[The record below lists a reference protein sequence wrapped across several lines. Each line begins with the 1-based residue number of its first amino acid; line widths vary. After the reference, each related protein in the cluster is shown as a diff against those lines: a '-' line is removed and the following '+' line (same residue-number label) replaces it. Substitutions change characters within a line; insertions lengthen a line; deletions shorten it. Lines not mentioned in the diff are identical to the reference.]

1 MKRSTSSLSFPKES
15 FNTLSIIEAK
25 NWWFVSRNK
34 ILSWVLKNKIT
45 QFDRFLEIGCGT
57 GFVLNHLSK
66 CFTKAHFF
74 GSELH
79 REGLEI
85 AKSRNKG
92 VDFSNLDARYMN
104 DVELYDV
111 IGAFDVL
118 EHIQEDQLVLNNLFK
133 ATKSNGHLIVTVPQH
148 PFLWSSL
155 DERSFHCRRYT
166 KAKLIEK
173 LNISGFEILYTTS
186 FVSLLLPF
194 MYISRKL
201 YQNHKTDIISEFKIS
216 PTTNS
221 ILNLVMNLEI
231 LLLKLGID
239 LPFGGSLLVLA
250 KKI

>member
-1 MKRSTSSLSFPKES
+1 
-15 FNTLSIIEAK
+15 
-25 NWWFVSRNK
+25 
-34 ILSWVLKNKIT
+34 
-45 QFDRFLEIGCGT
+45 
-57 GFVLNHLSK
+57 
-66 CFTKAHFF
+66 
-74 GSELH
+74 
-79 REGLEI
+79 
-85 AKSRNKG
+85 
-92 VDFSNLDARYMN
+92 MN

-133 ATKSNGHLIVTVPQH
+133 ATKSNGHLIITVPQH
-148 PFLWSSL
+148 PSLWSSL

-166 KAKLIEK
+166 RAKLIEK

-186 FVSLLLPF
+186 FVFLLLPF